1 MYVLLLEVVALVGA
15 TVHTMEP
22 ATAPLEGATVLI
34 EDGLVLEVG
43 MDVIIPEDATTIDL
57 PGLHL
62 IPGLLDASV
71 TFDADHD
78 SLYLSAGVTVARDSG
93 SPIGSMLPE
102 ASAGMRDRHPG
113 PDLLVPS
120 PVFSSPMTATRGD
133 AFLLDEPQKAA
144 EQIAELVALIQSA
157 NAGIDSLLKNGQRFE
172 TIETDEAF
180 ESWMASQVMILSAG
194 DWRVTP
200 FLMGTARILR
210 MGALEEPPAA
220 LAAIG
225 GVFRTAWRTDMET
238 FQLLRAGDALGPV
251 ELSLE
256 RQRRFTKALY
266 EAGVQLV
273 PGSGAPSGGIAPGSG
288 LVDELEE
295 WSQAGVPAGAILELA
310 TIRAA
315 EALGVSDR
323 LGKISPGLQAN
334 LMACGSDPRRSVDAL
349 RKPELVVVRGR
360 VLERFHLDDAV
371 NALVERQ
378 DHIEAQRSRP
388 IALPRPM
395 MPEGKVLVEGTANLM
410 AYGTR
415 TAIER
420 YSVVELPNGGMVYGA
435 RVLVLATGMSKAREL
450 QIIQVIRN
458 GLVEMFD
465 LTLAQLDESGEAEVT
480 EDGAPAFVAQGRL
493 AVATKRLVI
502 SRFRD
507 GIPIDA
513 KATEEAIAAVD
524 GSSVLVGLIG
534 ARHFPEGNSFVA
546 AFDGVAMEPI
556 VSQVKMSVSAEDGRL
571 AMDDP
576 RGARVFGFGP
586 GAKLRF
592 AARAKAGGRLD
603 LEPGTALGDDAVSVL
618 EIPEARQFKGD
629 ASTWFQTGAN
639 AAKSPAKSAVEA
651 SGEAKK
657 EPSSEGNGK

>member
-1 MYVLLLEVVALVGA
+1 
-15 TVHTMEP
+15 
-22 ATAPLEGATVLI
+22 
-34 EDGLVLEVG
+34 
-43 MDVIIPEDATTIDL
+43 
-57 PGLHL
+57 
-62 IPGLLDASV
+62 
-71 TFDADHD
+71 
-78 SLYLSAGVTVARDSG
+78 
-93 SPIGSMLPE
+93 
-102 ASAGMRDRHPG
+102 
-113 PDLLVPS
+113 
-120 PVFSSPMTATRGD
+120 
-133 AFLLDEPQKAA
+133 
-144 EQIAELVALIQSA
+144 
-157 NAGIDSLLKNGQRFE
+157 
-172 TIETDEAF
+172 
-180 ESWMASQVMILSAG
+180 MASQVMILSAG

-502 SRFRD
+502 SRFRN
-507 GIPIDA
+507 GIPIDT